1 MRMAEIVVVGA
12 GLNGLLAAMMLA
24 KDGHHVVVL
33 EKDPAPPPH
42 TADTAWSDWERRG
55 INQFRL
61 PHFLAS
67 RWRQVVEAEAPE
79 VVPLL
84 ENAGALRANPIADAP
99 ESLTGGHQQGDER
112 FDVLTGRRPVV
123 EACVARSAESTA
135 GVTMRRG
142 VEVTALQVATTQPV
156 PRICG
161 VVLDSGE
168 QLGAD
173 LVVDA
178 SGRRSGLPRLLT
190 EAGAAPPRE
199 EVEDS
204 GFVYY
209 GRHFRSRDGSLPFS
223 FGPPLQHYQSV
234 TTLTLPADNL
244 TWSVT
249 LVGRARDT
257 ELRALSDPET
267 WERVARSYPLIAHW
281 LDGDPVE
288 DRMAVISG
296 IEDRIRHF
304 SDDSGPL
311 ATGVVAVGDSW
322 SCTNPSLGR
331 GASIG
336 ALHVQTLRDEI
347 RNHGLD
353 DVATL
358 TEAFCD
364 ATTRVVE
371 PWYRTTLAFDRH
383 RLAEMAAQ
391 IDGERYQPDDP
402 TWNLTKALEKAT
414 GSDGD
419 ALRAFADIGTV
430 QHLPDVVFSRPGLLD
445 TVLEK
450 GAGWEDDAPPG
461 PSRDELLA
469 LIHGE

>member
-1 MRMAEIVVVGA
+1 MAEIVVIGG

-33 EKDPAPPPH
+33 EKDPAPPPS
-42 TADTAWSDWERRG
+42 TAAAAWSDWERRG

-79 VVPLL
+79 VVTLL
-84 ENAGALRANPIADAP
+84 ENAGALRANPITDAP
-99 ESLTGGHQQGDER
+99 ESVTGGRQEGDER
-112 FDVLTGRRPVV
+112 FDILTGRRPVV
-123 EACVARSAESTA
+123 EACVARSAEATA
-135 GVTMRRG
+135 GVAVRRG
-142 VEVTALQVATTQPV
+142 VEVTALRVATAKPV

-161 VVLDSGE
+161 VVLDNGE
-168 QLGAD
+168 QLDAD

-178 SGRRSGLPRLLT
+178 AGRRSGLPRLLAD
-190 EAGAAPPRE
+190 AGAAPPAE
-199 EVEDS
+199 EVEDC

-209 GRHFRSRDGSLPFS
+209 GRHFRSRTGSLPFS
-223 FGPPLQHYQSV
+223 FGPPLQHYPSL
-234 TTLTLPADNL
+234 TTLTLPADNN

-257 ELRALSDPET
+257 ELRPLADPAV
-267 WERVARSYPLIAHW
+267 WDRVARSYPLIAHW

-288 DRMAVISG
+288 DRMAVMSG

-304 SDDSGPL
+304 ADDNGPI

-336 ALHVQTLRDEI
+336 AMHVQLLRDTI
-347 RNHGLD
+347 RTHGVD
-353 DVATL
+353 DAASFA
-358 TEAFCD
+358 EAFSE
-364 ATTRVVE
+364 ATARVVE
-371 PWYRTTLAFDRH
+371 PWYRATLAFDRH

-391 IDGERYQPDDP
+391 IEGTHYAPDDP
-402 TWNLTKALEKAT
+402 GWALTKALEKAT
-414 GSDGD
+414 SSDSA

-430 QHLPDVVFSRPGLLD
+430 QQLPEEVFSRPGLMD

-450 GAGWEDDAPPG
+450 GAGWEHDAPPG
-461 PSRDELLA
+461 PTRDELLA
-469 LIHGE
+469 LIRGE